1 MAVVKQVYGTIFP
14 ILSTEL
20 NSMANNVSVLSN
32 VTSLTEVGYLECD
45 IEIVCT
51 FGTAP
56 TSGSGFSVWFIR
68 AIDGI
73 NYEDGDAS
81 TVPSRAPDLVIP
93 VRSVNTIQRIVVC
106 GYVPPGNFKV
116 LIRNDRTGQA
126 IASSGNTLK
135 LIPRTYVIE

>member
-1 MAVVKQVYGTIFP
+1 MAIVKQIYGTIAS
-14 ILSTEL
+14 ILTTEL
-20 NSMANNVSVLSN
+20 NSMANNASVLSG
-32 VTSLTEVGYLECD
+32 VTSLSEVGYLECD

-51 FGTAP
+51 FGIAP

-68 AIDGI
+68 AIDGT

-81 TVPSRAPDLVIP
+81 IVPSRAPDLVIP
-93 VRSVNTIQRIVVC
+93 VRSVNTIQRIIIC
-106 GYVPPGNFKV
+106 GYVPPGNFQV

-126 IASSGNTLK
+126 ITSSGNTLK